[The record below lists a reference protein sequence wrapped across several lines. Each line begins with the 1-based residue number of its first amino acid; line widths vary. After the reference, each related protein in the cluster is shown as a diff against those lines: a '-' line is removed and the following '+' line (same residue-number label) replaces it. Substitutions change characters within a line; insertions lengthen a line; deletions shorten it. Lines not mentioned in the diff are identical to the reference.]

1 MWTGMRNAEE
11 PFVDVSRPIQR
22 INFVTLMILMMKARN
37 GMETETQRSE
47 VWPADIP
54 RETNTF
60 NTYNTFKLRKI
71 SLSILRLR
79 LKRRKLTI
87 S

>member
-1 MWTGMRNAEE
+1 
-11 PFVDVSRPIQR
+11 
-22 INFVTLMILMMKARN
+22 
-37 GMETETQRSE
+37 METETQRSE